1 MMDRPREERSLGE
14 LFAELSKETSALV
27 RHEVELART
36 EMTQKATRVGKD
48 VGSLAVGGAVLYA
61 GLLAIIAAIVLLLSI
76 WIPSWLA
83 ALIVGLII
91 AGVGY
96 MLVQRGMTALKQQDL
111 APRQTIDT
119 LKEDTE
125 WAKKQAS

>member
-1 MMDRPREERSLGE
+1 MERPREERSLGE

-36 EMTQKATRVGKD
+36 EMTQKATSVGKD

-61 GLLAIIAAIVLLLSI
+61 GLLAIIAAVVLLLSV

-96 MLVQRGMTALKQQDL
+96 MLVQRGLGALKQQDL